1 VQINDCFVDDRGI
14 VFTVD
19 RHAGGL
25 YALEMNV

>member
-1 VQINDCFVDDRGI
+1 VFVDDRGI

-19 RHAGGL
+19 RGGGGL